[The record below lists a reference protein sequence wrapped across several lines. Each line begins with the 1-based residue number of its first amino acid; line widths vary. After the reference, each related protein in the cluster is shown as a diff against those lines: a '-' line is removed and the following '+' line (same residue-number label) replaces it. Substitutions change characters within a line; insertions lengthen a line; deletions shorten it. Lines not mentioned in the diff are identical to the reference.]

1 MNVNVGENLYNYL
14 LEIQKER
21 REVEGRK
28 TALSEILLELAEQD
42 QINATQNLVQGSA
55 QNFTQNSILNG
66 VQNSVQ
72 NSNVVSNLDVHY
84 LEIREQNLL
93 KRMSD
98 LQKWEEELRQKDH
111 ELLDLERQNLKQ
123 DLTNEFNGFDF
134 E

>member
-1 MNVNVGENLYNYL
+1 
-14 LEIQKER
+14 
-21 REVEGRK
+21 
-28 TALSEILLELAEQD
+28 LLELAEQG
-42 QINATQNLVQGSA
+42 QINETQNLVQGSA
-55 QNFTQNSILNG
+55 QSFTQNSILNG
-66 VQNSVQ
+66 VQNQIQ
-72 NSNVVSNLDVHY
+72 NSNVVLTLDVHY

>member
-28 TALSEILLELAEQD
+28 TALSEILLELAEQG